1 MSSYANSLVAQK
13 LLRTGDVYAN
23 EVVSPQA
30 DQLRIFSNTI
40 LGKNQWYIKILD
52 QSDLAEKWLKE
63 AHLSD
68 DPGGIGVIR

>member
-1 MSSYANSLVAQK
+1 MSSYANPLVAQK
-13 LLRTGDVYAN
+13 FLRTGNVYAN
-23 EVVSPQA
+23 KVVSRQA

-40 LGKNQWYIKILD
+40 LGKKRWYIKILD